1 MTLILGLVAVVMPM
15 FRGFVFRSEEVL
27 AYTQATSHKIYK
39 LTQHIDNIIII
50 DIAVLIIPPHTDQH
64 GPSGRP
70 ANLLETVKHLLHIG
84 AHDAQP
90 RIARSGDAVVSWIR
104 IQI

>member
-1 MTLILGLVAVVMPM
+1 MIRNNL
-15 FRGFVFRSEEVL
+15 RR
-27 AYTQATSHKIYK
+27 
-39 LTQHIDNIIII
+39 LTQHTNDIVII

-70 ANLLETVKHLLHIG
+70 ANLLETVKDLLHIG

-90 RIARSGDAVVSWIR
+90 WIARSGDAVVSWIR

>member
-1 MTLILGLVAVVMPM
+1 MTLIRGLVAVVVPM

-27 AYTQATSHKIYK
+27 AYTQTTSHKIYK

-64 GPSGRP
+64 GPSRRP
-70 ANLLETVKHLLHIG
+70 ANLLETTKHLLHIS
-84 AHDAQP
+84 AHDAHP
-90 RIARSGDAVVSWIR
+90 WIGRSGDAVVARIR